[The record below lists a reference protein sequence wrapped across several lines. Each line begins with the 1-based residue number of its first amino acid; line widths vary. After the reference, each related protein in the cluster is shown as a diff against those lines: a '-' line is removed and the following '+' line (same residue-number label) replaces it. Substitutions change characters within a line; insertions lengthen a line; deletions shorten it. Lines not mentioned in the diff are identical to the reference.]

1 MTQFRILM
9 PPIVPV
15 KEKGEGIKNK
25 LTFSSDKSLPN
36 KASIMVKRRG
46 IRKDTCCH

>member
-1 MTQFRILM
+1 MTQFGILM

-15 KEKGEGIKNK
+15 KEKGIKNK